1 MGKKTTF
8 ARLDIELT
16 RRCNMACRHCYNGA
30 AQDVDMTRERMDT
43 LLGQTAEIGQLYIKG
58 GETLLNVPALEYL
71 IDQYQNLIYSICLKS
86 VGNPFDAEDLTQEVF
101 LSAYK
106 SLAHFDGLYE
116 KAWLSK
122 IAVRKCLDFLKAAG
136 RRSIPTEDIYFSQ
149 LPDLENH
156 SSPEE
161 QYLQSD
167 SEQQV
172 FRICSGLKSP
182 YKEIAI
188 AHFCKQ
194 MSVTEIS
201 QKEGKN
207 PKTIQTQLYRAK
219 NMLKKM
225 LAERSD

>member
-1 MGKKTTF
+1 MDRK
-8 ARLDIELT
+8 
-16 RRCNMACRHCYNGA
+16 GA
-30 AQDVDMTRERMDT
+30 DNISQE
-43 LLGQTAEIGQLYIKG
+43 EY
-58 GETLLNVPALEYL
+58 LEYL

-106 SLAHFDGLYE
+106 SLARFDGLYE

-172 FRICSGLKSP
+172 FRICSSLKSP
-182 YKEIAI
+182 YREIAI